1 MTLQSY
7 ENARKYAPTYI
18 KNVKIV
24 LSLRRLGAIA
34 NLYRKDI
41 QYKPT
46 NITIK
51 MKKSIKLM
59 AAVLFGFAAIA
70 CSSPEK
76 MAEMAENVTVKSA
89 PAVLEVVAGEINASV
104 TVTYPED
111 YFHPKAILEVT
122 PVIVFEGGEAK
133 MEPFMF
139 QGEKVQDN
147 YQVVPSAGAT
157 VTKNVKFAYTPGMEK
172 SYLELRGVVK
182 YKNKTIDLPT
192 KKVADGANTT
202 YMLICKKGNLPL
214 KADNYQEVIK
224 QTEEGQVLYQINS
237 SVVRNSQ
244 TKSQSVKDFLAAV
257 EAVKAHERK
266 TLVSTDVVAY
276 ASPDGKEDQ
285 NNKLSD
291 NRSKSAEKAFN
302 KVTKKNPV
310 EGPVNV
316 QSVGED
322 WAGFQELVA
331 ESDLQDKELIIR
343 VLSMYSDPAV
353 REQEIKNMSAVYSTL
368 AKEVLP
374 ELRRARFIANV
385 EFTNYT
391 NAELLQLIE
400 DNIDVLD
407 ETAIL
412 RAATLVK
419 ENDQK
424 VALYKKAAEKF
435 NSNTAQYNLAVT
447 YLKMEDVAKAKAA
460 LNSCEKDGDWYN
472 AMGVVALRENNIDA
486 AAEYFAN
493 SDAKAAKAN
502 LAVIDILDGDYKAA
516 AAKLG
521 DCKCFN
527 AALAQLLV
535 GNNAPAAALKCEC
548 PNAAYL
554 RAVAAARQG
563 NAAAV
568 KSNLEAAKKCEKLAA
583 RAAKDVEFA
592 QYK

>member
-1 MTLQSY
+1 
-7 ENARKYAPTYI
+7 
-18 KNVKIV
+18 
-24 LSLRRLGAIA
+24 
-34 NLYRKDI
+34 
-41 QYKPT
+41 
-46 NITIK
+46 
-51 MKKSIKLM
+51 MKKSIKFLASAILGL
-59 AAVLFGFAAIA
+59 AAVA
-70 CSSPEK
+70 CSSPKK
-76 MAEMAENVTVKSA
+76 MAEMAENVTVKCE
-89 PAVLEVVAGEINASV
+89 PAVLEVVAGKIDATV
-104 TVTYPED
+104 TVTYPD
-111 YFHPKAILEVT
+111 GYFHPKAILEVT
-122 PVIVFEGGEAK
+122 PVIVYEGGEAK
-133 MEPFMF
+133 HAPFTF
-139 QGEKVQDN
+139 QGEKVKDN
-147 YQVVPSAGAT
+147 YQVVPSDGAT
-157 VTKNVKFAYTPGMEK
+157 VTKKVSFEYVPGMEK
-172 SYLELRGVVK
+172 CYLELRGTVK
-182 YKNKTIDLPT
+182 YKANAIDVPS

-202 YMLICKKGNLPL
+202 YMLVCKKGVVDY
-214 KADNYQEVIK
+214 KADGYQEIIK
-224 QTEEGQVLYQINS
+224 QTAEGQILYQINS
-237 SVVRNSQ
+237 ANVRNNQ
-244 TKSQSVKDFLAAV
+244 YKSQSIKDFQAALD
-257 EAVKAHERK
+257 EIKANERK
-266 TLVSTDVVAY
+266 NLVSTDVIAY

-285 NNKLSD
+285 NKKLSD

-322 WAGFQELVA
+322 WEGFQELVA

-385 EFTNYT
+385 EFTNFT

-400 DNIDVLD
+400 ENIDVLD

-447 YLKMEDVAKAKAA
+447 YIKMDDLAKAKAA
-460 LNSCEKDGDWYN
+460 LNSCEKDGDWNN
-472 AMGVVALRENNIDA
+472 AMGVIALREDNIAA
-486 AAEYFAN
+486 AAEYFTKAN
-493 SDAKAAKAN
+493 VKAAKAN
-502 LAVIDILDGDYKAA
+502 LAVIDILNGDYKAA

-521 DCKCFN
+521 DCKCYN

-548 PNAAYL
+548 PQAAYL

-583 RAAKDVEFA
+583 RAAKDIEFA